1 MSTQVTNE
9 KVDKKYYLVLAEVS
23 IFQTVWLIPREDG
36 SIGWTDE
43 IKQAKPFLS
52 YEEAQNKTE
61 AHMQSVFEFIASYKI
76 IEFSIEEL
84 DDFLIATS

>member
-9 KVDKKYYLVLAEVS
+9 KVDKKYYLVLAEVN

>member
-52 YEEAQNKTE
+52 YE
-61 AHMQSVFEFIASYKI
+61 
-76 IEFSIEEL
+76 
-84 DDFLIATS
+84 

>member
-1 MSTQVTNE
+1 MEQ
-9 KVDKKYYLVLAEVS
+9 KYYLVLAEVS

-43 IKQAKPFLS
+43 IKQAKPFSS
-52 YEEAQNKTE
+52 YEEAKNKTE

-76 IEFSIEEL
+76 NKKCIFHQIDNPKNNER
-84 DDFLIATS
+84 AY